1 MVISVGN
8 NGNMMGNIID
18 ADGVRQMRNT
28 AMARSSIVDA
38 ILMLMARVL
47 RQMRSMAIVISV
59 GNGNNMLSTIN
70 VDGVR
75 QMRNTAMA
83 RSSVV
88 DAILKLMAY
97 VKCATRL

>member
-1 MVISVGN
+1 MLTMQPG
-8 NGNMMGNIID
+8 MT
-18 ADGVRQMRNT
+18 VR
-28 AMARSSIVDA
+28 VDA

-75 QMRNTAMA
+75 QMHNTAMA
-83 RSSVV
+83 RSSAV

>member
-38 ILMLMARVL
+38 ILMLMAH
-47 RQMRSMAIVISV
+47 
-59 GNGNNMLSTIN
+59 
-70 VDGVR
+70 VR
-75 QMRNTAMA
+75 QMRNTAVTILMLTMMQHA
-83 RSSVV
+83 RE
-88 DAILKLMAY
+88 
-97 VKCATRL
+97 